1 MGSIFKKFL
10 QEEWILF
17 KSESNFDKLILILY
31 SVFPVLLIIGTALSE
46 LLMIFLCL
54 CFLYLYFFKKIKI
67 FDNKLIYGLGIIYIA
82 LLINLIFSNNMSN
95 SLFRNIFFIKY
106 LIFTLGTV
114 NFFSNKEFRISFLYK
129 IWILII
135 TIFAID
141 MYIQFFFGKNIIGIE
156 SPLKFHRVSGFMG
169 DELKAGSLI
178 LSLSL
183 ILSCFLI
190 NDNRYKNVGLALIIF
205 FLSVIF
211 ISGDRSNFIKSLVVM
226 IVIIFFF
233 KKELLKKIVI
243 LFSILFA
250 FIFLIISNYNVFK
263 ERYKNQI
270 FKNLAK
276 NNYNLIEYIYS
287 TEYGKVYYTG
297 ITIFLNNKSF
307 GVGNKNFRLL
317 CIDTEKEKFLSK
329 NNIDFNKK
337 FLKEKFEEKFRCN
350 THPHQIYIEILSEH
364 GAFGFVILIILL
376 SFFIKQNFLII
387 VKTKN
392 LVLCCQFM
400 IILINFFPFLPGGS
414 FFTSFNATLF
424 WINIALFYSYKNIS
438 TPKKKLM

>member
-1 MGSIFKKFL
+1 
-10 QEEWILF
+10 
-17 KSESNFDKLILILY
+17 
-31 SVFPVLLIIGTALSE
+31 
-46 LLMIFLCL
+46 
-54 CFLYLYFFKKIKI
+54 
-67 FDNKLIYGLGIIYIA
+67 
-82 LLINLIFSNNMSN
+82 
-95 SLFRNIFFIKY
+95 
-106 LIFTLGTV
+106 
-114 NFFSNKEFRISFLYK
+114 
-129 IWILII
+129 
-135 TIFAID
+135 
-141 MYIQFFFGKNIIGIE
+141 
-156 SPLKFHRVSGFMG
+156 MG

-297 ITIFLNNKSF
+297 IFIFLNNKSF

-317 CIDTEKEKFLSK
+317 CIDAEKEKFLSK
-329 NNIDFNKK
+329 
-337 FLKEKFEEKFRCN
+337 
-350 THPHQIYIEILSEH
+350 
-364 GAFGFVILIILL
+364 
-376 SFFIKQNFLII
+376 
-387 VKTKN
+387 
-392 LVLCCQFM
+392 
-400 IILINFFPFLPGGS
+400 
-414 FFTSFNATLF
+414 
-424 WINIALFYSYKNIS
+424 KNIY
-438 TPKKKLM
+438 